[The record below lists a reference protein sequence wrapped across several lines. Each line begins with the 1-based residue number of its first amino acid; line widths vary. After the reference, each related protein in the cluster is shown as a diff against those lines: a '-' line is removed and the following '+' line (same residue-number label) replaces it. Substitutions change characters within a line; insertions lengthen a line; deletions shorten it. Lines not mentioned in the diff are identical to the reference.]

1 MQEFI
6 VEQVNSRQA
15 QPGLKVNEFFI
26 HSKYN
31 PIIEAERIA
40 TTYYENHHT
49 HIIFGYGLGYI
60 VDALLPKVH
69 DGKIIIIDPLIEKG
83 ILNINSRHENVEQI
97 IYWDNKQVNTLAYI
111 VSSIAKGLDLK
122 IKIICAPNYD
132 KLFMQ
137 EYYEILKYISE
148 FQNKTI
154 VNQNTVIFFSE
165 QWQNN
170 LAQNLLPIVQDETL
184 SVLHNKLNLPIVVAS
199 GGPSLTKQLGLLK
212 QIQEYVIIIAAGS
225 TINSLLAAQI
235 EPDFV
240 VSIDGGE
247 PNYNHFKELKLEK
260 ARLIYSVFNH
270 PGIRNAFEKRAF
282 VFAETSQLP
291 IKKYLYDKFDIDTPL
306 ITGGGTVAH
315 FSLSI
320 AQLLN
325 SGPIALI
332 GQDLAYTNNLTHA
345 SNNKH
350 TQNIDNSN
358 ANVVWADG
366 YDGEKVLSSRVFM
379 SMKVTFEEMMRF
391 NKPAVPLYN
400 CTEGGIKLKG
410 YDQIPFKEF
419 VERYINMQQLK
430 DLSEIDGEKYSRKSD
445 GEIIDILEEEIKIL
459 NKLDRILS
467 DALHLLA
474 NNHSKTSFNPKTLKK
489 LDKIDKQIETLTKDV
504 QMHFLVNPIVI
515 EVGNCFL
522 EKPNETPEET
532 YQRIYN
538 QTHTLY
544 TRLLEAIG
552 KSKLNVRQTIA
563 LLENGGKKTNE

>member
-6 VEQVNSRQA
+6 VEEVNSRQS
-15 QPGLKVNEFFI
+15 QPTLKVNEFFV

-83 ILNINSRHENVEQI
+83 ILNISSRHANVEQI

-148 FQNKTI
+148 YQNKTI
-154 VNQNTVIFFSE
+154 VNQNTVILFSE
-165 QWQNN
+165 QWQKN
-170 LAQNLLPIVQDETL
+170 LAQNLLPIVRDETL
-184 SVLHNKLNLPIVVAS
+184 SALHNKFDLPIVVAS

-212 QIQEYVIIIAAGS
+212 QIQDHVIIIAAGS
-225 TINSLLAAQI
+225 TINSLLAANI

-247 PNYNHFKELKLEK
+247 PNYNHFKDLRLKK

-270 PGIRNAFEKRAF
+270 PGIRDSFKKRAF

-291 IKKYLYDKFDIDTPL
+291 ITKYLYKKFNIDIPL

-315 FSLSI
+315 FAVNI
-320 AQLLN
+320 AQMLN

-350 TQNIDNSN
+350 TQNIDSTNTN
-358 ANVVWADG
+358 LVWADG
-366 YDGEKVLSSRVFM
+366 YDGEKVLTSRVFM
-379 SMKVTFEEMMRF
+379 SMKVTFEEMMKF
-391 NKPAVPLYN
+391 STPSIPIYN

-410 YDQIPFKEF
+410 YEQLPFKKF
-419 VERYINMQQLK
+419 AERFINKQQLK
-430 DLSEIDGEKYSRKSD
+430 DLSMIDGKRYSRKSEK
-445 GEIIDILEEEIKIL
+445 EIIAILEEETKIL
-459 NKLDRILS
+459 NKLEGILS
-467 DALHLLA
+467 DALHFLA
-474 NNHSKTSFNPKTLKK
+474 SNHSKTSFNQKVLKK
-489 LDKIDKQIETLTKDV
+489 LDKIDRQIETLTKDI
-504 QMHFLVNPIVI
+504 QIHFLVNPIVI
-515 EVGNCFL
+515 EIGNCFL
-522 EKPNETPEET
+522 EKPNETPEEA
-532 YQRIYN
+532 YQRVYN

-544 TRLLEAIG
+544 TRLLEAIE
-552 KSKLNVRQTIA
+552 KSKLNIRQIIS
-563 LLENGGKKTNE
+563 LLENGGATTNE